1 VTHGFFGAAVGV
13 VGFALLFT
21 PSLSAQQLA
30 TLRVTVRDLSGR
42 VIFQAKIA
50 LHNVDTGA
58 KRTDLSSGTGVAV
71 IPGLP
76 AGSYQLT
83 VESDQFISY
92 QAPLTLTVG
101 QIASVSVTLGEATV
115 KQEVD
120 VQDTVQGVDAQKS
133 GRFHRAS
140 EMALRAA
147 RIRLL
152 VPLISSL
159 RLVRYRSQ
167 CS

>member
-1 VTHGFFGAAVGV
+1 MKHGFFGAAAGV

-21 PSLSAQQLA
+21 PPLSAQQLA
-30 TLRVTVRDLSGR
+30 TLSVTVRDPSGR
-42 VIFQAKIA
+42 VISQARIS

-58 KRTDLSSGTGVAV
+58 KRTDWSSGAGVAV

-83 VESDQFISY
+83 IESDQFSSD

-101 QIASVSVTLGEATV
+101 HIASVSATLGVATA

-120 VQDTVQGVDAQKS
+120 VEDTV
-133 GRFHRAS
+133 
-140 EMALRAA
+140 
-147 RIRLL
+147 
-152 VPLISSL
+152 
-159 RLVRYRSQ
+159 
-167 CS
+167 

>member
-1 VTHGFFGAAVGV
+1 MKHGFFGAAAGV

-30 TLRVTVRDLSGR
+30 TLSVTVRDPSGR
-42 VIFQAKIA
+42 VISQARIS

-58 KRTDLSSGTGVAV
+58 KRTDWSSGTGVAV

-83 VESDQFISY
+83 IESDQFSSD

-101 QIASVSVTLGEATV
+101 HIASVSATLGVATA

-120 VQDTVQGVDAQKS
+120 VEDTV
-133 GRFHRAS
+133 
-140 EMALRAA
+140 
-147 RIRLL
+147 
-152 VPLISSL
+152 
-159 RLVRYRSQ
+159 
-167 CS
+167 